1 MMMERHKTAPPLHD
15 KNDGDADDGEAHPAS
30 HDDNDDGGAAAADD
44 ADDCEAQDSPL
55 PSR

>member
-1 MMMERHKTAPPLHD
+1 MVRHKTAPPLHE